1 MDVVID
7 AAASGL
13 QHPVSRLPIPDN
25 PVPLPSLGPATL
37 CAMSGDVN
45 QWGDGTT
52 MSESSRPRLWLPD
65 YDYDDDDEDGESNN
79 FDWLVIWRRA

>member
-45 QWGDGTT
+45 Q
-52 MSESSRPRLWLPD
+52 
-65 YDYDDDDEDGESNN
+65 
-79 FDWLVIWRRA
+79 